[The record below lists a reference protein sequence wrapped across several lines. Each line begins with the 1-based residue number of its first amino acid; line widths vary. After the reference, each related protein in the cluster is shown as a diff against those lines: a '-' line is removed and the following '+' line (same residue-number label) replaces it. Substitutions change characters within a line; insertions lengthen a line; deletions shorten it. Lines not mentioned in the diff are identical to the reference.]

1 MAFPNSGIEKKGSF
15 IFCINYIPFSLFSFS
30 FPLSS
35 LSHPMSAIQFSVDRP
50 FGVYLYDYF
59 DMVYTAIVGKSAN
72 DFAFVEGET
81 PLSTTPQGREP
92 IVQDMTWIDVHIGS
106 WAVVTSSS
114 GCWLYH
120 LLVDYLWWP
129 VHVARFSTLSSQVY
143 LPVAQLSVD
152 FCLGCFIA
160 SFDWAVDSSACKPW
174 LLLYHLFLWSM
185 DTEAWT
191 LVLS

>member
-1 MAFPNSGIEKKGSF
+1 MAVHGTFILPEEQRKLPFRNGISKLWDRKKGSF

-92 IVQDMTWIDVHIGS
+92 IVQDMT
-106 WAVVTSSS
+106 
-114 GCWLYH
+114 
-120 LLVDYLWWP
+120 
-129 VHVARFSTLSSQVY
+129 
-143 LPVAQLSVD
+143 
-152 FCLGCFIA
+152 
-160 SFDWAVDSSACKPW
+160 
-174 LLLYHLFLWSM
+174 
-185 DTEAWT
+185 
-191 LVLS
+191 